1 VSAAGFELDPAARAV
16 LRLALA
22 WLFARAAAHKLRDPR
37 GFRAALAD
45 YRLLPEALLAP
56 AAAAVAGAELALAVL
71 LLAPGAGPLPALA
84 AAALLVLYTAAI
96 AVNLA
101 RGRRHIAC
109 GCAGPAAE
117 APLHEA
123 LLARNAGLVGL
134 ALAAALP
141 AAPRPLE
148 ALDAASVA
156 GGAAALALLLAAA
169 EVAIANAARQR
180 VLREPASAR
189 LRLAARRLR
198 RLALRKPA

>member
-22 WLFARAAAHKLRDPR
+22 WLFARAAAHKLRDLR

-56 AAAAVAGAELALAVL
+56 AAAAVAGAEATLAAW
-71 LLAPGAGPLPALA
+71 LLAPGAGSVPALA
-84 AAALLVLYTAAI
+84 AASLLLVYTAAI

-109 GCAGPAAE
+109 GCAGPAAA

-123 LLARNAGLVGL
+123 LLVRNAGLVAL

-141 AAPRPLE
+141 AVPRTLE
-148 ALDAASVA
+148 PIDAASVA

-169 EVAIANAARQR
+169 EVAIANAAR
-180 VLREPASAR
+180 
-189 LRLAARRLR
+189 LRLLSGRA
-198 RLALRKPA
+198 

>member
-1 VSAAGFELDPAARAV
+1 MSGVELDPAARAV

-22 WLFARAAAHKLRDPR
+22 WLFARAAAHKLRDLR

-45 YRLLPEALLAP
+45 YRLVPEALLAP
-56 AAAAVAGAELALAVL
+56 AAAAVAGLEAALAAWL
-71 LLAPGAGPLPALA
+71 LVPAAGPAPALT
-84 AAALLVLYTAAI
+84 AAALLCAYTTAI

-109 GCAGPAAE
+109 GCAGPAAL

-141 AAPRPLE
+141 AAARPLE
-148 ALDAASVA
+148 PIDAASVA
-156 GGAAALALLLAAA
+156 GGAAALALLLVAA
-169 EVAIANAARQR
+169 EIAIANAARLQISR
-180 VLREPASAR
+180 GPA
-189 LRLAARRLR
+189 
-198 RLALRKPA
+198 

>member
-1 VSAAGFELDPAARAV
+1 MSGFELDPAARAL

-22 WLFARAAAHKLRDPR
+22 WLFARAAAHKLRDLA

-56 AAAAVAGAELALAVL
+56 AGAAVAGTEAVVAVWL
-71 LLAPGAGPLPALA
+71 LVPAAGAAPALA
-84 AAALLVLYTAAI
+84 AAALLCVYTAAV

-109 GCAGPAAE
+109 GCAGPAAN

-123 LLARNAGLVGL
+123 LLARNALLVGL

-141 AAPRPLE
+141 ALPRPLE
-148 ALDAASVA
+148 PIDAASVA
-156 GGAAALALLLAAA
+156 GGAAALALILRAA
-169 EVAIANAARQR
+169 EVAIANAARLQ
-180 VLREPASAR
+180 VLRGPA
-189 LRLAARRLR
+189 
-198 RLALRKPA
+198 